1 MKGICKLASRV
12 LKTRVPYKTRV
23 LKTHFLHADLD
34 TFLPHRSRVFYT
46 RFQNTQNKPSRK
58 KERRRRSAAKK
69 KIHSKEEDP
78 WHTQT

>member
-34 TFLPHRSRVFYT
+34 TFLSHRSRVFYT
-46 RFQNTQNKPSRK
+46 RFQNTQNREENPKERKKKGGNPAERK
-58 KERRRRSAAKK
+58 KE
-69 KIHSKEEDP
+69 EEDP
-78 WHTQT
+78 